1 MIKNKAKSY
10 QHYQQSI
17 IISML
22 VLIKKNY
29 FSKTTHIILITFVD
43 KSLLCLAFT
52 FFEKKYISLQ
62 AFLLHT
68 RKKFSYINFKDLN
81 FKHTNYPLTVAERK
95 LSAVVDKKQG
105 GL

>member
-1 MIKNKAKSY
+1 
-10 QHYQQSI
+10 
-17 IISML
+17 ML
-22 VLIKKNY
+22 VLIKKNF

-52 FFEKKYISLQ
+52 FFVKKYISLQ
-62 AFLLHT
+62 AFPLHT
-68 RKKFSYINFKDLN
+68 RKKFSYINFKDLS
-81 FKHTNYPLTVAERK
+81 FKDKNYPLTVAERK